1 MGDETVTS
9 WHDGIQTVLNAHCV
23 PARGEQLDFP
33 QPREVA
39 ARVHW
44 QTDGWETI
52 DTTAEAWAGDLILV
66 NVADRRSQ
74 LRGIW
79 LHAADVTPR

>member
-9 WHDGIQTVLNAHCV
+9 WHDGIQIVLNAHCV
-23 PARGEQLDFP
+23 PARGEQHDFP
-33 QPREVA
+33 QPREVV

-44 QTDGWETI
+44 QIDGWETVG
-52 DTTAEAWAGDLILV
+52 TTAEAWAGDLILV
-66 NVADRRSQ
+66 NLPDRRSQ

-79 LHAADVTPR
+79 LHTVDVTPR